1 MVKKAYIWAQV
12 TMLFKFLDFA
22 KFHFLNRLCK
32 LHVLKDLGGQKSE
45 IWAQID
51 FATFHVLKDRG
62 DQK

>member
-1 MVKKAYIWAQV
+1 MHKVFKNKAQRCS
-12 TMLFKFLDFA
+12 TP
-22 KFHFLNRLCK
+22 
-32 LHVLKDLGGQKSE
+32 LKDLGGQKSE